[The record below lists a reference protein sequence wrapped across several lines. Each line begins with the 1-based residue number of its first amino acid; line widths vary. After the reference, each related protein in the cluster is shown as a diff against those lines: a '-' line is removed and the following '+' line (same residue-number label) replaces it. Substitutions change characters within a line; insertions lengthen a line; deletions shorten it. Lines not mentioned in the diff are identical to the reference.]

1 METWRIISPS
11 AARWVILRSHGPG
24 ATEFTALENKI
35 WQEASSWKG
44 YCERIAKTAADLG
57 HEGFLRVLHELGG
70 DAAASLA
77 AADAAKGRPPAH
89 DAAYCSRGAQGCY
102 GPVTWST

>member
-1 METWRIISPS
+1 MDTWRIISPS

-24 ATEFTALENKI
+24 ATEFTALEDKI

-44 YCERIAKTAADLG
+44 YCERIARTAADLG

-70 DAAASLA
+70 DAVRHTTWRA
-77 AADAAKGRPPAH
+77 R
-89 DAAYCSRGAQGCY
+89 AQNIKRKRLTSQRVATRARLS
-102 GPVTWST
+102 PDD